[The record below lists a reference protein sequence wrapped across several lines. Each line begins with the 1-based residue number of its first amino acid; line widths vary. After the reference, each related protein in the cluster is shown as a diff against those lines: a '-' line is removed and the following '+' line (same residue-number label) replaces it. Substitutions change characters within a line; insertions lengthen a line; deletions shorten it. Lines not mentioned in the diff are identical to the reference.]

1 MAGVVP
7 RLAPA
12 AGRAAQHALGLP
24 WWGRPAAAA
33 APSTSSTPSTTAGL
47 SSPPTSKRRRLQHLA
62 APSVS
67 TSVRFSSSS
76 SAAAA
81 PGPAQQQQQQQHPFD
96 RLEPRSFSICA
107 HIDHGK
113 STLSDRI
120 LEYTNTIPKNAAN
133 KQVLDTLKVERERGI
148 TVKSQAV
155 SMVYHHDPNSPP
167 YLLNLIDTPG
177 HVDFAWEVSRSLA
190 ACQVALF
197 VIDATQG
204 VQAQSISVF
213 RIAKS
218 LNLHIIPI
226 LNKIDMPA
234 ADPARCIAQLR
245 DLLGIDTD
253 HPAHAPICISAKTGQ
268 GVDQVLRAIVERTAP
283 IPGAEHGSIEARDGP
298 GFRALV
304 FDSWF
309 DHFRGVVA
317 LVSVKDGA
325 VRKGDRIASCVTGK
339 KYEVIELSI
348 NNPSPVKV
356 PILRKG
362 QVGMIVA
369 NMKNIEDAE
378 IGDTFHLAH
387 ETVEPLESFE
397 GTTPMV
403 FAGIFPIDSTEW
415 PKLEDSIRRLT
426 LNDRSITY
434 TRDSSLALG
443 QGARLGFLGTLH
455 LSVFRQRLEDE
466 FGQRIIVTA
475 PSVPYRLT
483 YADGST
489 RIISNPAEFPDESGA
504 AAGKKKVVE
513 IEEPMVMGVL
523 ACPDEYVGAMMELCA
538 EHRGEQLET
547 KVAEFTSAATTHDGG
562 EGSSAEGG
570 GGGGGGGG
578 SGTTR
583 PSDAPIMLEMTY
595 RLPLGEIATTFFD
608 SLKSRS
614 KGYATFSYSPDGYAR
629 ADIVKLSLLVAGAR
643 VDALDLC
650 LERSKAVGAG
660 RGWVKKLK
668 EVVPRQQFEVA
679 VQATVAG
686 KIVARET
693 VAAYRKDVTAGLY
706 GGHYERKL
714 KHLNKQKAG
723 KARLKE
729 IGLGRVS
736 VPHHKFVQLLDNRPN
751 ER

>member
-1 MAGVVP
+1 M
-7 RLAPA
+7 
-12 AGRAAQHALGLP
+12 
-24 WWGRPAAAA
+24 AAA
-33 APSTSSTPSTTAGL
+33 TTTAVGCARLFLSPARL
-47 SSPPTSKRRRLQHLA
+47 SSRTRWWSESASLPKRRRTI
-62 APSVS
+62 S
-67 TSVRFSSSS
+67 TT
-76 SAAAA
+76 
-81 PGPAQQQQQQQHPFD
+81 PTFD

-113 STLSDRI
+113 STLADRI
-120 LEYTNTIPKNAAN
+120 LELTNTIPRNAAN
-133 KQVLDTLKVERERGI
+133 RQVLDTLKVERERGI

-155 SMVYHHDPNSPP
+155 SMLYTSPTTQKQ

-234 ADPARCIAQLR
+234 ADIQKCTDQLR
-245 DLLGIDTD
+245 NLLGIDLD
-253 HPAHAPICISAKTGQ
+253 AHPPICISAKTGQ
-268 GVDQVLRAIVERTAP
+268 GVDDVLQAIVDRTESV
-283 IPGAEHGSIEARDGP
+283 PGAQEGAIEERDGP

-325 VRKGDRIASCVTGK
+325 VRKGDRIASSFTGK

-348 NNPSPVKV
+348 NHPTPVKV

-387 ETVEPLESFE
+387 ETVEPLEAFE
-397 GTTPMV
+397 ATTPMV

-415 PKLEDSIRRLT
+415 PKLEDSLRRLT
-426 LNDRSITY
+426 LNDRSIAL

-489 RIISNPAEFPDESGA
+489 QVISNPAEFPDEKTNATLGQ
-504 AAGKKKVVE
+504 KKRVVQV
-513 IEEPMVMGVL
+513 EEPMVRGIL
-523 ACPDEYVGAMMELCA
+523 ACPHEYVGAMMELCA
-538 EHRGEQLET
+538 EHRGQQLDT
-547 KVAEFTSAATTHDGG
+547 SVADFTSSNSTAT
-562 EGSSAEGG
+562 
-570 GGGGGGGG
+570 
-578 SGTTR
+578 
-583 PSDAPIMLEMTY
+583 DAPVMLEMTY
-595 RLPLGEIATTFFD
+595 TLPLGEIATTFFD

-614 KGYATFSYSPDGYAR
+614 KGYATFSYSPDGYAP
-629 ADIVKLSLLVAGAR
+629 ADIVKLSMLVAGAR
-643 VDALDLC
+643 VDALDIC
-650 LERSKAVGAG
+650 LDRSKAVGAG
-660 RGWVKKLK
+660 REWVKRLK
-668 EVVPRQQFEVA
+668 DVVPRQQFEVA
-679 VQATVAG
+679 VQATVGG

-706 GGHYERKL
+706 GGHYDRKL
-714 KHLNKQKAG
+714 KHLKKQKAG

-729 IGLGRVS
+729 VGLGRVS
-736 VPHHKFVQLLDNRPN
+736 VPHEKFVQLLDTRSG

>member
-1 MAGVVP
+1 MMTYAVT
-7 RLAPA
+7 
-12 AGRAAQHALGLP
+12 H
-24 WWGRPAAAA
+24 
-33 APSTSSTPSTTAGL
+33 
-47 SSPPTSKRRRLQHLA
+47 H
-62 APSVS
+62 
-67 TSVRFSSSS
+67 SSS
-76 SAAAA
+76 SAS
-81 PGPAQQQQQQQHPFD
+81 AQPSPQAQPVFD
-96 RLEPRSFSICA
+96 QLEPRSFSICA

-113 STLSDRI
+113 STLADRI
-120 LEYTNTIPKNAAN
+120 LELTGTIPRNASN

-148 TVKSQAV
+148 TVKSQSV
-155 SMVYHHDPNSPP
+155 SMIYDHPISQRK

-177 HVDFAWEVSRSLA
+177 HVDFAWEVQRSLA

-213 RIAKS
+213 KVASS
-218 LNLHIIPI
+218 LNLHIIPV

-234 ADPARCIAQLR
+234 ADIERTSDQLR
-245 DLLGIDTD
+245 NLLGIDLD
-253 HPAHAPICISAKTGQ
+253 RHPPICISAKTGQ
-268 GVDQVLRAIVERTAP
+268 GVDQVLQAIVDRTDP
-283 IPGAEHGSIEARDGP
+283 IDGAQEGATQHRDGP

-317 LVSVKDGA
+317 LVSIKDGA
-325 VRKGDRIASCVTGK
+325 VRKGDKIASCSTGK
-339 KYEVIELSI
+339 RYEVTDLSI
-348 NNPSPVKV
+348 NHPTALSV

-362 QVGMIVA
+362 QVGMIIA
-369 NMKNIEDAE
+369 NMKKIEDAE

-397 GTTPMV
+397 STTPMV
-403 FAGIFPIDSTEW
+403 FAGIFPVDSTEW
-415 PKLEDSIRRLT
+415 PKLEDSLKRLT
-426 LNDRSITY
+426 LNDRSISY
-434 TRDSSLALG
+434 ARDSSLALG

-483 YADGST
+483 YADGSSK
-489 RIISNPAEFPDESGA
+489 IISNPADFPDESGNS
-504 AAGKKKVVE
+504 AAGKASRVVSV
-513 IEEPMVMGVL
+513 EEPMVNGVL
-523 ACPDEYVGAMMELCA
+523 SCPHEYVGAMMELCA
-538 EHRGEQLET
+538 EHRGIQLDT
-547 KVAEFTSAATTHDGG
+547 SVSEFNPAAAAAQSSSSSTTTTTTFSSDGSAA
-562 EGSSAEGG
+562 
-570 GGGGGGGG
+570 
-578 SGTTR
+578 
-583 PSDAPIMLEMTY
+583 PSVMMDMTY

-614 KGYATFSYSPDGYAR
+614 KGYASFSYAPDGYAP
-629 ADIVKLSLLVAGAR
+629 ADIVKLSLLVASAR
-643 VDALDLC
+643 VDALDMC
-650 LERSKAVGAG
+650 LERSKGQREG
-660 RGWVKKLK
+660 REWVKRLK
-668 EVVPRQQFEVA
+668 EAVPRQQFEVA
-679 VQATVAG
+679 IQATVGG

-693 VAAYRKDVTAGLY
+693 ISAYRKDVTSGLY

-729 IGLGRVS
+729 VGLGRVK
-736 VPHHKFVQLLDNRPN
+736 VPHDKFVKLLDTRAG